1 MPWLSGVYPQFF
13 WLLNLLWAL
22 EIGALRGP
30 SQRALGHTMVQKL
43 AESVALATFLASQL
57 IILIGQLAQSKQV
70 AAKAVWLACGTARD
84 PCSLKAPQGALRL
97 LQGARS
103 TPH

>member
-1 MPWLSGVYPQFF
+1 MGSTPSFF

-30 SQRALGHTMVQKL
+30 SYRALGHTMVQMMVQ
-43 AESVALATFLASQL
+43 SVALATFLCSQL

-70 AAKAVWLACGTARD
+70 AAKAV
-84 PCSLKAPQGALRL
+84 
-97 LQGARS
+97 
-103 TPH
+103 